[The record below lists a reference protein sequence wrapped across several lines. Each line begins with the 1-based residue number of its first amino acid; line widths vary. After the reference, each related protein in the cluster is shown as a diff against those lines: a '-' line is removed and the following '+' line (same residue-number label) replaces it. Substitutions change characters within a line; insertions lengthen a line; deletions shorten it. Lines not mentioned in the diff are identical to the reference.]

1 MAIKQMKGY
10 LCHYG
15 VKGMHWGIRRYQPYP
30 KGHTGGKFIGKQKLN
45 TERILEKSKN
55 YELTTDRPTTQK
67 NVDKWGN
74 SKDTNILW
82 VTGISGSGKSTM
94 AKKMADENNADLID
108 IDMYT
113 FKTVDKYKDKQSREF
128 NKYLDKN
135 VPNWK
140 YLQRKAYEALTKTDR
155 RAKKPAGLWFDTFEE
170 ALKGYG
176 VQQYGKRKVVAEGV
190 QILDETLFYKNK
202 AALKSQPI
210 IIMDTFID
218 DAILSRML
226 RDNKDINKLLEPERV
241 KQFEGWLNDADYL
254 RRAIK

>member
-1 MAIKQMKGY
+1 MKGY

-94 AKKMADENNADLID
+94 AKKMADENDADLIN
-108 IDMYT
+108 IDTYMD
-113 FKTVDKYKDKQSREF
+113 KTVDKHKDTQSRDF

-140 YLQRKAYEALTKTDR
+140 YLQRRAYEVFAKSDNQD
-155 RAKKPAGLWFDTFEE
+155 KKPAGLWFDTFEE

-176 VQQYGKRKVVAEGV
+176 AQQYGKRKVVAEGV
-190 QILDETLFYKNK
+190 QILDETLFYNNKTSLKN
-202 AALKSQPI
+202 QPI

-218 DAILSRML
+218 DAILSGML
-226 RDNKDINKLLEPERV
+226 RDNKGISKLLGQEHIKNVES
-241 KQFEGWLNDADYL
+241 WLNDVDYL